1 MSQGI
6 SNLKPEDPDLIGG
19 WKLQGR
25 IGQGGFGTIY
35 IGTKDGLSAA
45 IKLIS
50 RESMQD
56 QESIPRFANE
66 IRSLN
71 QLNHPGIPKV
81 IDHNLNKITPAI
93 SPYIAV
99 TYFEG
104 QTLQALMDMGQNITE
119 RVWLGYL
126 KSLIE
131 ILIHCHDNGVIHR
144 DISPSNIIIS
154 NDGPKLIDFG
164 FSYLKESERLSQ
176 YQDVTVGTPPFRSP
190 EHFGSEP
197 IDAMDIFSMASV
209 FAFIGSNILPFS
221 AQQDSRYQDQIL
233 YETPELRGLSE
244 NQKTLLT
251 PLFYKKPGDRPTLN
265 DISQGIAELQSLN
278 KINTYKIFLKNKNN
292 KLKNINKKTNPKSKL
307 LQLASVVI
315 VTLIVSTG
323 LIYFVS
329 NQDATASECKTLFQ
343 SQNFE
348 EAITVCGLD
357 VAQGKLDSQ
366 VTLGRAYR
374 AIKQEDRAKEIFQ
387 SCKDTNFECLSE
399 NAYFITDVN
408 QARSDWKIAFDN
420 GVSDAGV
427 ALAISFNKSNDPKSG
442 KLWMEKALDSGSQLA
457 RLMKAS
463 YLIKEKQYEEAINLA
478 KQLRNTDLSAY
489 PGMEPGWNIDEL
501 IISIYE
507 LSGNKE
513 GERKFLEEC
522 ATDNGRCIGKLADNY
537 RMDKDFI
544 NAEKWALKGV
554 PLNDPVSLRVM
565 GDLEKRKYFGKP
577 NNKLSDGEKAH
588 SWYERAASAGDV
600 SSMLATA
607 DWKVLNAKRNEACV
621 WWNRI
626 IATVDDRKD
635 SLIAQNGGEAWAQ
648 TAAESIQAW
657 KCGSAITISSSP
669 TPSPRPTKKT
679 DNQGNNQTPTLS
691 AKTPAFSY
699 SGFEYS
705 EELAPNVKISSKFG
719 RAFLSADGI
728 WRIPVTNDPLESVP
742 PINRVQ
748 FKNSAESFGSW
759 WNIGYQLKKGTYGY
773 HAEVSDLGLQL
784 LFSKDNKKVCPE
796 FRLAIADNKLITYI
810 WNKSVE
816 PCTID

>member
-35 IGTKDGLSAA
+35 IGTKGGLSAA

-50 RESMQD
+50 RESIED

-104 QTLQALMDMGQNITE
+104 QTLQALMDTGQNITE
-119 RVWLGYL
+119 LVWLDYL
-126 KSLIE
+126 KSLVE

-164 FSYLKESERLSQ
+164 FSYLKGSERLSQ
-176 YQDVTVGTPPFRSP
+176 KDVTVGTPPFRSP
-190 EHFGSEP
+190 EHYGGEP

-221 AQQDSRYQDQIL
+221 AQQDSRYQEQIL
-233 YETPELRGLSE
+233 YEAPELLGLSE

-251 PLFYKKPGDRPTLN
+251 PLFFKNPGDRPTLN
-265 DISQGIAELQSLN
+265 DVSQGISELQSLN
-278 KINTYKIFLKNKNN
+278 KLNTYKIFLKNKDN
-292 KLKNINKKTNPKSKL
+292 KLKNINKKTNPKSNL
-307 LQLASVVI
+307 LQLASFVI
-315 VTLIVSTG
+315 ATLIVSTG
-323 LIYFVS
+323 LIYFIS
-329 NQDATASECKTLFQ
+329 NQDETASECKRLFQ

-348 EAITVCGLD
+348 KAVTVCGLD
-357 VAQGKLDSQ
+357 VAQGRLDSQ
-366 VTLGRAYR
+366 VTLGRAYK
-374 AIKQEDRAKEIFQ
+374 AMKQKEQAKEVF
-387 SCKDTNFECLSE
+387 SACKDTNYECLSE
-399 NAYFITDVN
+399 NAYFISDVN
-408 QARSDWKIAFDN
+408 KARSDWILAFEN
-420 GVSDAGV
+420 GVADAGV
-427 ALAISFNKSNDPKSG
+427 ALAISYNKADDENSG
-442 KLWMEKALDSGSQLA
+442 KLWMEKAISSGSKVA
-457 RLMKAS
+457 RLMKVA
-463 YLIKEKQYEEAINLA
+463 YLADEKQYKEAIILA
-478 KQLRNTDLSAY
+478 KQLRNVDLSAY
-489 PGMEPGWNIDEL
+489 PEMKPGFNIENL
-501 IISIYE
+501 IISMYG
-507 LSGNKE
+507 LAGDLKGQKE
-513 GERKFLEEC
+513 FLEEC
-522 ATDNGRCIGKLADNY
+522 SANNGFCIGKLADEY
-537 RMDKDFI
+537 RLDGDYV
-544 NAEKWALKGV
+544 NAEKWALKGMA
-554 PLNDPVSLRVM
+554 LNDAVSLRVL

-577 NNKLSDGEKAH
+577 NTQLKDAEKAH
-588 SWYERAASAGDV
+588 SWYERAAIAGDV
-600 SSMLATA
+600 SSMVSTA
-607 DWKVLNAKRNEACV
+607 AWKILNIKRDEACV

-626 IATVDDRKD
+626 ITTVEDRKE
-635 SLIAQNGGEAWAQ
+635 SLVAQ
-648 TAAESIQAW
+648 TGDSEWASEAAESIQVW
-657 KCGSAITISSSP
+657 KCGSAFTIAS
-669 TPSPRPTKKT
+669 
-679 DNQGNNQTPTLS
+679 
-691 AKTPAFSY
+691 TPAPNPKVSKESVNPSQPSTKLDSKKPTFTY
-699 SGFEYS
+699 SGFGYS

-719 RAFLSADGI
+719 RAFLGANGV
-728 WRIPVTNDPLESVP
+728 WNIPVTNDPLESIP
-742 PINRVQ
+742 PINRIQ
-748 FKNSAESFGSW
+748 FRNSSEPFGSW

-773 HAEVSDLGLQL
+773 YAEVSELGLQL

-796 FRLAIADNKLITYI
+796 FRLAIVENNLVTYI